1 MADHYETLL
10 LDAYR
15 GELFGDGYF
24 GAVAARVEGEQ
35 RTKAELLQRI
45 EQRTAAMLR
54 PLVGPALL
62 ATLDEDA
69 ERASGPALVD
79 PSAAFDWD
87 GFVRA
92 LHDALPGFLAGFVRL
107 RELADDP
114 DAPAFAALVAHE
126 QTIATFADLELAG
139 LRDVS
144 RPLLERYLA
153 TAP

>member
-1 MADHYETLL
+1 
-10 LDAYR
+10 
-15 GELFGDGYF
+15 
-24 GAVAARVEGEQ
+24 
-35 RTKAELLQRI
+35 LQQI
-45 EQRTAAMLR
+45 EQRTAAVLR
-54 PLVGPALL
+54 PLVDPARL
-62 ATLDEDA
+62 AGLDEDA
-69 ERASGPALVD
+69 ERASGPTFVD
-79 PSAAFDWD
+79 ANTVFDWD

-92 LHDALPGFLAGFVRL
+92 LHDALPGFLANFVRL